1 MISSAIAQ
9 TLTSATSVDAHG
21 MPWYGWALVIVV
33 GLAIGYIVLKR
44 KNPAAATVVSVDA
57 AHVASTISSTLSA
70 EFVKLRALLES
81 KIQPAPTPA
90 PAPTEEPV
98 AAAPPVPAGKS
109 GVAGTFTLQVTGDP
123 KVDLPALT
131 AAYLG

>member
-1 MISSAIAQ
+1 
-9 TLTSATSVDAHG
+9 

-57 AHVASTISSTLSA
+57 AHVASTISSTLSS

-81 KIQPAPTPA
+81 KIAATPA
-90 PAPTEEPV
+90 AANAVAAEPV
-98 AAAPPVPAGKS
+98 PPAAPGKS
-109 GVAGTFTLQVTGDP
+109 GTPGTFTLQVTGDP